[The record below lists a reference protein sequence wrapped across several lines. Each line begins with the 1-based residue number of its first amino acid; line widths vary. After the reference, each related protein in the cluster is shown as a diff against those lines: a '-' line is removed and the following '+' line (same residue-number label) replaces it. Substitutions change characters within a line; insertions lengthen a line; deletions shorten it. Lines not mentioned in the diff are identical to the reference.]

1 MSRPDRGS
9 VWYARFAHE
18 DGEESLVGVAT
29 EEFGDG
35 TVVDLSD
42 LHPEV
47 RLPPRWLVQVRHR
60 PGKPG
65 LRLLRVN
72 PDTSGC
78 TVPLW
83 FVEHPE
89 PAADP
94 PAHTVVAFTGDGA
107 AEGSVRTAAEVA
119 RRGLSAADQVGA
131 VRWWY
136 ESGLV
141 HQIYVQ
147 PARRR
152 EGIARAL
159 LQAAAG
165 VRVSNGWASL
175 HGNGQR
181 TDLGE
186 LFTSA
191 GPTFLRTRVAPRT
204 HRLPPMTPGG
214 SGESG

>member
-1 MSRPDRGS
+1 M
-9 VWYARFAHE
+9 
-18 DGEESLVGVAT
+18 
-29 EEFGDG
+29 
-35 TVVDLSD
+35 
-42 LHPEV
+42 
-47 RLPPRWLVQVRHR
+47 
-60 PGKPG
+60 
-65 LRLLRVN
+65 
-72 PDTSGC
+72 
-78 TVPLW
+78 PLW

-147 PARRR
+147 PAWRR